1 MSIALEESKVQI
13 NIKGRGYHSVEIN
26 TPAYDLVTELQSEL
40 PYQVVALSVNNDLK
54 DLDYVFTKPCQV
66 ELLDLS
72 TEIGFRVYRRG
83 VVFTHK
89 GLPGTVSGNSGLGQ
103 TFLIQWAV
111 LRAGG

>member
-83 VVFTHK
+83 VVFLLIKACRELYPETQV
-89 GLPGTVSGNSGLGQ
+89 LVNSP
-103 TFLIQWAV
+103 
-111 LRAGG
+111 